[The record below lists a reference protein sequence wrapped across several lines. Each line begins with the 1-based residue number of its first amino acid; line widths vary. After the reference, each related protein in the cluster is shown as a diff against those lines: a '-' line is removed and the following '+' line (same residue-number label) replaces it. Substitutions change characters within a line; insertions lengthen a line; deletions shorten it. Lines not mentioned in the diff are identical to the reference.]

1 MIKVLYCIPSL
12 YNPGGMERIITDK
25 INSLAEDYK
34 YEVTL
39 VTTDQMGKK
48 IFFDL
53 NNNIDVRHL
62 DLDFNST
69 FNLPLLK
76 KRLEIKKRSI
86 IYKKKL
92 EEIIEAKQIDIC
104 ISTGGKELEF
114 LNFLKGNC
122 KKVFESHFS
131 KDYRRQFLVSRSP
144 GLKSEII
151 GRIRS
156 QQLINQT
163 KKLDKVIVLTQH
175 DLKDWSTSHSNV
187 AQIYNFCSFSSDKI
201 PDYKIKRAIAIGRL
215 DAQKGFDMLIDS
227 WVINKDKLVEWRLDI
242 YGQGEWEDMLKQK
255 IIDNK
260 LEQNITLKGVTNDI
274 KTELQ
279 NSSLFLFSSR
289 YEGFGLAIIEAMTV
303 GLPVISFDCPQ
314 GPSEMVNTD
323 NGFLIELG
331 DLNGFSNAIVKVTSD
346 NELRKKMGE
355 ISKINSNKFS
365 KPEIMKSWDLVF
377 KDIIRKEK

>member
-1 MIKVLYCIPSL
+1 M
-12 YNPGGMERIITDK
+12 
-25 INSLAEDYK
+25 
-34 YEVTL
+34 
-39 VTTDQMGKK
+39 
-48 IFFDL
+48 
-53 NNNIDVRHL
+53 
-62 DLDFNST
+62 
-69 FNLPLLK
+69 
-76 KRLEIKKRSI
+76 
-86 IYKKKL
+86 
-92 EEIIEAKQIDIC
+92 
-104 ISTGGKELEF
+104 
-114 LNFLKGNC
+114 
-122 KKVFESHFS
+122 
-131 KDYRRQFLVSRSP
+131 
-144 GLKSEII
+144 
-151 GRIRS
+151 
-156 QQLINQT
+156 
-163 KKLDKVIVLTQH
+163 DKVIVLTQH

-346 NELRKKMGE
+346 NELRKKNG
-355 ISKINSNKFS
+355 
-365 KPEIMKSWDLVF
+365 
-377 KDIIRKEK
+377 